1 MYGKNDEINHIE
13 KPVGW
18 GNPED
23 SNKKRTTWVR
33 ATTPP
38 PRIFGNTPIMCQH
51 CVRTVEL
58 PTVMCI
64 CDCGFR

>member
-13 KPVGW
+13 KPEGW

-33 ATTPP
+33 ATTTPHFWEH
-38 PRIFGNTPIMCQH
+38 PRTPRSCAS
-51 CVRTVEL
+51 TA
-58 PTVMCI
+58 
-64 CDCGFR
+64 